1 MRVKSNK
8 LALRVLS
15 TATFLAMVSSCA
27 TAAFADTYD
36 LTKGSVTVRAE
47 SSGTY
52 VTQTDSDNNYV
63 KNGYGDLLK
72 DYRDDTPTLTTGGK
86 PTDNTASI
94 STEKG
99 VSTTVTLDN
108 VNIDASDTDKAAIHT
123 EGNVTLEL
131 DGDNTLT
138 GGEGHA
144 ALEKYSTAPN
154 NVADENYTLTLQD
167 ETTGD
172 GKTGSL
178 TANGGA
184 GGAGIGGTVTD
195 GGFANKITIT
205 GGTVTANGGKGAAG
219 IGGGKGDSSRYSGNL
234 GGGNCRNIT
243 ISGANTTVT
252 ATGGE
257 DGAGIGGGKGDN
269 GHSSGQGFDITIRDG
284 AHVEATGAG
293 GGAGIGG
300 GDGSADSYSSALGK
314 HITITGEGTSVTAT
328 GGAAGGAG
336 IGGGKG
342 GTSSYSGQGST
353 IKIQNGAHVEA
364 TGGAEGGAGIGG
376 GKGGTGSLSGLGN
389 NITIQDG
396 AHVKATGSGG
406 GAGIGGGDSPTG
418 GDGSGMGSNI
428 TITGEGTTVTSTGGV
443 TGSGIGGGQNGQGY
457 RIDISGGVQVEA
469 TGGAEGGAGIGGGSG
484 GYGANI
490 TVNDGTV
497 TASGNAGGAGIGGG
511 SGGYGANITVND
523 GTVTA
528 SGDAGGAGIG
538 GGNGGY
544 GANKITVNDGTVTAT
559 GSAGGAGI
567 GGGNGG
573 LAQLL
578 TITGGEVTAN
588 GGGGGAGIGT
598 GDVTAADQTNLPRAA
613 AIQISGGTVTANGGA
628 EGGAGIGG
636 GKGTAASAKSGGN
649 GVTITDGTVNATG
662 GKGAAGIGSG
672 AGSVW
677 ALGSFVDIT
686 GGTVTANGGAGEAAG
701 IGSGE
706 NDAGVST
713 VKLSATTAKLDVTA
727 MTLGSGEAIS
737 GENGVTMASLTNV
750 LSGVVRFF
758 RGTNHYNTVHNGK
771 YVGMADNNADEH
783 QETDAHIWGSTEIIR
798 QATPTEQGILRHHC
812 AVDGCKGYYEEFFDY
827 VAPAEPVTPAPT
839 DPDTPN
845 VPGTSDSTPGAP
857 AQGTPAD
864 AAAADAV
871 PGAATAE
878 EVSVTPSG
886 AQTVTAA
893 ALPKTGVNWLAAVG
907 SAISGMVLLAA
918 GYVLDRRNHRMN

>member
-27 TAAFADTYD
+27 TAAFAGTYYME
-36 LTKGSVTVRAE
+36 KGSISIVAKTDGNYITQGDINDKKDEGETVITNRD
-47 SSGTY
+47 SS
-52 VTQTDSDNNYV
+52 
-63 KNGYGDLLK
+63 
-72 DYRDDTPTLTTGGK
+72 
-86 PTDNTASI
+86 TASENTVTI
-94 STEKG
+94 KAEEGSTAN
-99 VSTTVTLDN
+99 VTLDN

-144 ALEKYSTAPN
+144 ALEKYSSS
-154 NVADENYTLTLQD
+154 DKDYTLTLQD

-184 GGAGIGGTVTD
+184 GIGGTVTD

-205 GGTVTANGGKGAAG
+205 GGTITATGGEGGAG

-252 ATGGE
+252 A
-257 DGAGIGGGKGDN
+257 
-269 GHSSGQGFDITIRDG
+269 
-284 AHVEATGAG
+284 
-293 GGAGIGG
+293 
-300 GDGSADSYSSALGK
+300 
-314 HITITGEGTSVTAT
+314 
-328 GGAAGGAG
+328 
-336 IGGGKG
+336 
-342 GTSSYSGQGST
+342 
-353 IKIQNGAHVEA
+353 
-364 TGGAEGGAGIGG
+364 
-376 GKGGTGSLSGLGN
+376 
-389 NITIQDG
+389 
-396 AHVKATGSGG
+396 
-406 GAGIGGGDSPTG
+406 
-418 GDGSGMGSNI
+418 
-428 TITGEGTTVTSTGGV
+428 
-443 TGSGIGGGQNGQGY
+443 
-457 RIDISGGVQVEA
+457 
-469 TGGAEGGAGIGGGSG
+469 
-484 GYGANI
+484 
-490 TVNDGTV
+490 
-497 TASGNAGGAGIGGG
+497 
-511 SGGYGANITVND
+511 
-523 GTVTA
+523 
-528 SGDAGGAGIG
+528 
-538 GGNGGY
+538 
-544 GANKITVNDGTVTAT
+544 
-559 GSAGGAGI
+559 
-567 GGGNGG
+567 
-573 LAQLL
+573 
-578 TITGGEVTAN
+578 
-588 GGGGGAGIGT
+588 
-598 GDVTAADQTNLPRAA
+598 
-613 AIQISGGTVTANGGA
+613 NGGA
-628 EGGAGIGG
+628 DGGAGIGG
-636 GKGTAASAKSGGN
+636 GKGTAASAKNGGN
-649 GVTITDGTVNATG
+649 GVTITNGTVTANG
-662 GKGAAGIGSG
+662 GAGAAGIGDG
-672 AGSVW
+672 ANNVSDVGSVI
-677 ALGSFVDIT
+677 SIT

-701 IGSGE
+701 IGNGE
-706 NDAGVST
+706 NDANDAAVNI
-713 VKLSATTAKLDVTA
+713 SATTARLDVTA
-727 MTLGSGEAIS
+727 VTQGSDEAIT
-737 GENGVTMASLTNV
+737 GGDDMTMAELNNQF
-750 LSGVVRFF
+750 SGVVRFF

-783 QETDAHIWGSTEIIR
+783 QETDAHIWGNTEIIR
-798 QATPTEQGILRHHC
+798 QATPTEQGIVRHHC

-845 VPGTSDSTPGAP
+845 VPGTSDSTPGTP

>member
-27 TAAFADTYD
+27 TAAFADTYYMEN
-36 LTKGSVTVRAE
+36 GSISIVAKTDGNYITQGTTINDQKDEGETVI
-47 SSGTY
+47 TNH
-52 VTQTDSDNNYV
+52 DSE
-63 KNGYGDLLK
+63 
-72 DYRDDTPTLTTGGK
+72 
-86 PTDNTASI
+86 TASKNTVTI
-94 STEKG
+94 KAEEGSTAN
-99 VSTTVTLDN
+99 VTLDN

-144 ALEKYSTAPN
+144 ALEKYSSS
-154 NVADENYTLTLQD
+154 DKDYTLTLQD

-205 GGTVTANGGKGAAG
+205 GGAITATGGEGGAG

-314 HITITGEGTSVTAT
+314 SITITGEGTSVTAT
-328 GGAAGGAG
+328 GGAA
-336 IGGGKG
+336 
-342 GTSSYSGQGST
+342 
-353 IKIQNGAHVEA
+353 
-364 TGGAEGGAGIGG
+364 GGAGIGG

-396 AHVKATGSGG
+396 AHVEATGSGG
-406 GAGIGGGDSPTG
+406 GAGIGGGDSPAG

-428 TITGEGTTVTSTGGV
+428 TITGEET
-443 TGSGIGGGQNGQGY
+443 
-457 RIDISGGVQVEA
+457 
-469 TGGAEGGAGIGGGSG
+469 
-484 GYGANI
+484 
-490 TVNDGTV
+490 TV
-497 TASGNAGGAGIGGG
+497 TASGDAGGAGIGGG
-511 SGGYGANITVND
+511 SGGKGYTITVND

-538 GGNGGY
+538 GGNGGSGSTITVNDGNVTANGIGGGAGIGGGSGGY
-544 GANKITVNDGTVTAT
+544 GYNITVNDGTVTAN
-559 GSAGGAGI
+559 GDAGGAGI
-567 GGGNGG
+567 GGGKGG
-573 LAQLL
+573 RAQLL

-588 GGGGGAGIGT
+588 GSGGGAGIGS

-613 AIQISGGTVTANGGA
+613 AIKISGGTVTANGGA
-628 EGGAGIGG
+628 DGGAGIGG
-636 GKGTAASAKSGGN
+636 GKGTAASLKNGGN
-649 GVTITDGTVNATG
+649 GVTITDGTVTANG

-706 NDAGVST
+706 NDAHDATVSI
-713 VKLSATTAKLDVTA
+713 SATNAALDVTA
-727 MTLGSGEAIS
+727 VTQGSGKAIT
-737 GENGVTMASLTNV
+737 GENGVTMASLTNTFR
-750 LSGVVRFF
+750 GVVRFL
-758 RGTNHYNTVHNGK
+758 RGTDNYNTVHNGK
-771 YVGMADNNADEH
+771 YVGMEDNNQDLH
-783 QETDAHIWGSTEIIR
+783 QEDDAHIWGSTEIIR

-839 DPDTPN
+839 DPDTPD

-918 GYVLDRRNHRMN
+918 GYVLDRKSRRQN

>member
-300 GDGSADSYSSALGK
+300 GDGSA
-314 HITITGEGTSVTAT
+314 
-328 GGAAGGAG
+328 GGD
-336 IGGGKG
+336 
-342 GTSSYSGQGST
+342 
-353 IKIQNGAHVEA
+353 VC
-364 TGGAEGGAGIGG
+364 
-376 GKGGTGSLSGLGN
+376 GLG
-389 NITIQDG
+389 
-396 AHVKATGSGG
+396 AY
-406 GAGIGGGDSPTG
+406 
-418 GDGSGMGSNI
+418 I
-428 TITGEGTTVTSTGGV
+428 TITGEGTTVTATGGAD
-443 TGSGIGGGQNGQGY
+443 GGAGIGGGQNGQG
-457 RIDISGGVQVEA
+457 GGITINGGAHVEA
-469 TGGAEGGAGIGGGSG
+469 TGGADGGAGIGGGKKIDTDAISG
-484 GYGANI
+484 SGNTI
-490 TVNDGTV
+490 TISGEATQV
-497 TASGNAGGAGIGGG
+497 TATGN
-511 SGGYGANITVND
+511 
-523 GTVTA
+523 
-528 SGDAGGAGIG
+528 AGGAGIG

-544 GANKITVNDGTVTAT
+544 GAKITVNDGTVTAN
-559 GSAGGAGI
+559 GNGGGAGI
-567 GGGNGG
+567 GGGKGG

-598 GDVTAADQTNLPRAA
+598 GDASNADPAQVRGNK
-613 AIQISGGTVTANGGA
+613 IQISGGVVTANGGA

-636 GKGTAASAKSGGN
+636 GKGTAASAKSGGS

-672 AGSVW
+672 AGSRW
-677 ALGSFVDIT
+677 KLGSFVDIT

-701 IGSGE
+701 IGNGE
-706 NDAGVST
+706 NDANDAAVNI
-713 VKLSATTAKLDVTA
+713 SATTARLDVTA
-727 MTLGSGEAIS
+727 VTQGSDEAIT
-737 GENGVTMASLTNV
+737 GGDDMTMAELNNQF
-750 LSGVVRFF
+750 SGVVRFF

-771 YVGMADNNADEH
+771 YVGMDDNNADEH
-783 QETDAHIWGSTEIIR
+783 LETDAHIWGSTEIIR

-839 DPDTPN
+839 DPDTPD

>member
-27 TAAFADTYD
+27 TAAFAGTYYME
-36 LTKGSVTVRAE
+36 KGSISIVAKTDGNYITQGDINDKKDEGETVITNRD
-47 SSGTY
+47 SS
-52 VTQTDSDNNYV
+52 
-63 KNGYGDLLK
+63 
-72 DYRDDTPTLTTGGK
+72 
-86 PTDNTASI
+86 TASENTVTI
-94 STEKG
+94 KAEEGSTAN
-99 VSTTVTLDN
+99 VTLDN

-144 ALEKYSTAPN
+144 ALEKYSSS
-154 NVADENYTLTLQD
+154 DKDYTLTLQD

-184 GGAGIGGTVTD
+184 GGAG
-195 GGFANKITIT
+195 
-205 GGTVTANGGKGAAG
+205 
-219 IGGGKGDSSRYSGNL
+219 
-234 GGGNCRNIT
+234 
-243 ISGANTTVT
+243 
-252 ATGGE
+252 
-257 DGAGIGGGKGDN
+257 GAGIGGGKGD
-269 GHSSGQGFDITIRDG
+269 GSIQSGQGFDITIKDG
-284 AHVEATGAG
+284 AHVEATGDK

-300 GDGSADSYSSALGK
+300 GDGSAGGYGSGLGRD
-314 HITITGEGTSVTAT
+314 ITIAGEGTTVTA
-328 GGAAGGAG
+328 
-336 IGGGKG
+336 
-342 GTSSYSGQGST
+342 SGD
-353 IKIQNGAHVEA
+353 A
-364 TGGAEGGAGIGG
+364 GGAGIGG

-469 TGGAEGGAGIGGGSG
+469 TGGAEGGAGIGGGKKTGTDANAGSG
-484 GYGANI
+484 NTI
-490 TVNDGTV
+490 TISGETTQV
-497 TASGNAGGAGIGGG
+497 TATGSAGGAGIGGG
-511 SGGYGANITVND
+511 SGGYGAKITVND

-628 EGGAGIGG
+628 DGGAGIGG
-636 GKGTAASAKSGGN
+636 GKGTAASAKSGGS

-672 AGSVW
+672 AGSRW

-839 DPDTPN
+839 DPDTPD

-918 GYVLDRRNHRMN
+918 GFVLDRKSRRQN

>member
-27 TAAFADTYD
+27 TAAFA
-36 LTKGSVTVRAE
+36 
-47 SSGTY
+47 GTY
-52 VTQTDSDNNYV
+52 YMEDGSISIVAKTDGNYITQGTTINDQKDAGETVITNHDSE
-63 KNGYGDLLK
+63 
-72 DYRDDTPTLTTGGK
+72 
-86 PTDNTASI
+86 TASKNTVTI
-94 STEKG
+94 KAEEDCTAN
-99 VSTTVTLDN
+99 VTLDN

-144 ALEKYSTAPN
+144 ALEKYSSS
-154 NVADENYTLTLQD
+154 DKDYTLTLQD

-205 GGTVTANGGKGAAG
+205 GGTITATGGEGGAG

-314 HITITGEGTSVTAT
+314 HITITGEGTSVSAT
-328 GGAAGGAG
+328 GGA
-336 IGGGKG
+336 
-342 GTSSYSGQGST
+342 
-353 IKIQNGAHVEA
+353 
-364 TGGAEGGAGIGG
+364 
-376 GKGGTGSLSGLGN
+376 
-389 NITIQDG
+389 
-396 AHVKATGSGG
+396 
-406 GAGIGGGDSPTG
+406 
-418 GDGSGMGSNI
+418 
-428 TITGEGTTVTSTGGV
+428 
-443 TGSGIGGGQNGQGY
+443 
-457 RIDISGGVQVEA
+457 
-469 TGGAEGGAGIGGGSG
+469 
-484 GYGANI
+484 
-490 TVNDGTV
+490 
-497 TASGNAGGAGIGGG
+497 
-511 SGGYGANITVND
+511 
-523 GTVTA
+523 
-528 SGDAGGAGIG
+528 
-538 GGNGGY
+538 
-544 GANKITVNDGTVTAT
+544 
-559 GSAGGAGI
+559 AGGAGI

-613 AIQISGGTVTANGGA
+613 AIQISGGIVTANGGA

-636 GKGTAASAKSGGN
+636 GKGTAASAKSGGS
-649 GVTITDGTVNATG
+649 GVTITDGTVTATG

-672 AGSVW
+672 AGSRW
-677 ALGSFVDIT
+677 KLGSFVDIT

-845 VPGTSDSTPGAP
+845 VPGTSDSTPGTP

-864 AAAADAV
+864 AATADAV

-918 GYVLDRRNHRMN
+918 GFVLDRKSRRQN

>member
-27 TAAFADTYD
+27 TAAFA
-36 LTKGSVTVRAE
+36 
-47 SSGTY
+47 GTY
-52 VTQTDSDNNYV
+52 YMEDGSISIVAKTDGNYITQGTTINDQKDAGETVITNRDSS
-63 KNGYGDLLK
+63 
-72 DYRDDTPTLTTGGK
+72 
-86 PTDNTASI
+86 TASENTVTI
-94 STEKG
+94 KAEEGSTAN
-99 VSTTVTLDN
+99 VTLDN

-144 ALEKYSTAPN
+144 ALEKYSSS
-154 NVADENYTLTLQD
+154 DKDYTLTLQD

-178 TANGGA
+178 
-184 GGAGIGGTVTD
+184 
-195 GGFANKITIT
+195 
-205 GGTVTANGGKGAAG
+205 
-219 IGGGKGDSSRYSGNL
+219 
-234 GGGNCRNIT
+234 
-243 ISGANTTVT
+243 
-252 ATGGE
+252 
-257 DGAGIGGGKGDN
+257 
-269 GHSSGQGFDITIRDG
+269 
-284 AHVEATGAG
+284 
-293 GGAGIGG
+293 
-300 GDGSADSYSSALGK
+300 
-314 HITITGEGTSVTAT
+314 
-328 GGAAGGAG
+328 
-336 IGGGKG
+336 
-342 GTSSYSGQGST
+342 
-353 IKIQNGAHVEA
+353 
-364 TGGAEGGAGIGG
+364 
-376 GKGGTGSLSGLGN
+376 
-389 NITIQDG
+389 
-396 AHVKATGSGG
+396 
-406 GAGIGGGDSPTG
+406 
-418 GDGSGMGSNI
+418 
-428 TITGEGTTVTSTGGV
+428 
-443 TGSGIGGGQNGQGY
+443 
-457 RIDISGGVQVEA
+457 
-469 TGGAEGGAGIGGGSG
+469 
-484 GYGANI
+484 
-490 TVNDGTV
+490 
-497 TASGNAGGAGIGGG
+497 
-511 SGGYGANITVND
+511 
-523 GTVTA
+523 
-528 SGDAGGAGIG
+528 
-538 GGNGGY
+538 
-544 GANKITVNDGTVTAT
+544 
-559 GSAGGAGI
+559 
-567 GGGNGG
+567 
-573 LAQLL
+573 
-578 TITGGEVTAN
+578 
-588 GGGGGAGIGT
+588 
-598 GDVTAADQTNLPRAA
+598 
-613 AIQISGGTVTANGGA
+613 TANGGA

-918 GYVLDRRNHRMN
+918 GYVLDRKSRRQN

>member
-27 TAAFADTYD
+27 TAAFA
-36 LTKGSVTVRAE
+36 
-47 SSGTY
+47 GTY
-52 VTQTDSDNNYV
+52 YMEDGSISIVAKTDGNYITQGTTINDQKDAGETVITNHDSE
-63 KNGYGDLLK
+63 
-72 DYRDDTPTLTTGGK
+72 
-86 PTDNTASI
+86 TASKNTVTI
-94 STEKG
+94 KAEEDCTAN
-99 VSTTVTLDN
+99 VTLDN
-108 VNIDASDTDKAAIHT
+108 VNIDASDTGKAAIHT

-184 GGAGIGGTVTD
+184 GGAGIGG
-195 GGFANKITIT
+195 
-205 GGTVTANGGKGAAG
+205 
-219 IGGGKGDSSRYSGNL
+219 
-234 GGGNCRNIT
+234 
-243 ISGANTTVT
+243 
-252 ATGGE
+252 
-257 DGAGIGGGKGDN
+257 
-269 GHSSGQGFDITIRDG
+269 
-284 AHVEATGAG
+284 
-293 GGAGIGG
+293 

-314 HITITGEGTSVTAT
+314 RITITGEGTSVTAT
-328 GGAAGGAG
+328 GGAAGGA
-336 IGGGKG
+336 
-342 GTSSYSGQGST
+342 
-353 IKIQNGAHVEA
+353 
-364 TGGAEGGAGIGG
+364 
-376 GKGGTGSLSGLGN
+376 
-389 NITIQDG
+389 
-396 AHVKATGSGG
+396 
-406 GAGIGGGDSPTG
+406 
-418 GDGSGMGSNI
+418 
-428 TITGEGTTVTSTGGV
+428 
-443 TGSGIGGGQNGQGY
+443 GIGGGQNGQGY

-469 TGGAEGGAGIGGGSG
+469 TGGAGIGGGTDIFGYGCGGVGSNITISGGTVNAVGGRNSAGIGGGDGAGCSDITISG
-484 GYGANI
+484 
-490 TVNDGTV
+490 GTV
-497 TASGNAGGAGIGGG
+497 TASSEDGAAGIGGG
-511 SGGYGANITVND
+511 RWA
-523 GTVTA
+523 
-528 SGDAGGAGIG
+528 GAG
-538 GGNGGY
+538 
-544 GANKITVNDGTVTAT
+544 TAD
-559 GSAGGAGI
+559 SAGV
-567 GGGNGG
+567 
-573 LAQLL
+573 
-578 TITGGEVTAN
+578 TITN
-588 GGGGGAGIGT
+588 
-598 GDVTAADQTNLPRAA
+598 
-613 AIQISGGTVTANGGA
+613 GTVTANGGA

-636 GKGTAASAKSGGN
+636 GKGTAASAKSGGS
-649 GVTITDGTVNATG
+649 GVTITDGTVTATG

-672 AGSVW
+672 AGSRW
-677 ALGSFVDIT
+677 KLGSFVDIT

-798 QATPTEQGILRHHC
+798 QATPTEQGIVRHHC

-845 VPGTSDSTPGAP
+845 VPGTSDSTPGTP

-918 GYVLDRRNHRMN
+918 GYVLDRKSRRQN